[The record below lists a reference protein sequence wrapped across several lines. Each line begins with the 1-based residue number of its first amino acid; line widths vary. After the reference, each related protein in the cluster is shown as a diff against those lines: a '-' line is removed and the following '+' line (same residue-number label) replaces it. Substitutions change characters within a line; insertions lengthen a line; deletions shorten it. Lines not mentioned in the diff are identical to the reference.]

1 MLFLKTFHYKKDKK
15 CKSFSIFFLKKD
27 NKIFFFYFKKFPR
40 HKHAK
45 WPPIDLTPWT
55 LTLTLNEGHTLGNV
69 LRSVIMQNPQVAFC
83 GYSLPHPAEDQMHLR
98 IQTVEG
104 KVIYQWVLT
113 TVWVRLSKLLGLL
126 LTNSFSNNFFLYF
139 NL

>member
-1 MLFLKTFHYKKDKK
+1 MPAEAAESQRLVMVSSGAGINCRTFV
-15 CKSFSIFFLKKD
+15 
-27 NKIFFFYFKKFPR
+27 FK
-40 HKHAK
+40 
-45 WPPIDLTPWT
+45 
-55 LTLTLNEGHTLGNV
+55 NEGHTLGNV

-126 LTNSFSNNFFLYF
+126 LTNCFSNIFFF
-139 NL
+139 IST